1 MFHVKRSSRLE
12 PGLAR
17 KMNDIRQLATRL
29 RALDGQGYRAL
40 KSIRGTYDAGTFRL
54 AIDHVQ
60 GDPFA
65 DPSRLRAIVPATTA
79 RLPEWAI
86 RSRTR
91 RVAAAD
97 FLNRV
102 FAEVLEAES
111 KPHGSGHSGEL
122 SILRPGQQVLERSS
136 LRIDADGCVEARFR
150 AGLPA
155 DGRRILGHAAAELL
169 TSAVPA
175 AVERALRFDALD
187 ADALR
192 LHVET
197 VEDACALRAALEPN
211 GLVAFIADGACLPRR
226 SGVDDRPLSFDRVV
240 PFRSPDS
247 MRVTLR
253 APNAGEVTGMGV
265 PQGVTLIVGGGY
277 HGKSTVLRALEQGV
291 YDHIPGDGRERV
303 VTVDTAVKVRAEEG
317 RSIAGTDVS
326 NFIGALPGGGDSS
339 RLRTAN
345 ASGSTSQAAAMIEAL
360 EVGATCL
367 LLDEDSSATNL
378 LIRDA
383 RMQALVPADLEPI
396 TPLIDQAR
404 NLFEDQGVS
413 TILVLGGSG
422 DYFDVASTVIAL
434 HAYVPEEVTARAR
447 EIAAELPTQR
457 RPSSRRWA
465 PISPRVPLARSLDP
479 RRGRRDVHIKVLA
492 RDRVQYGP
500 EEADL
505 RAVEQLVERAQSRAV
520 AEAVAWAWSHA
531 FDDRR
536 TLPEALRFVMDAIRE
551 HGLDAVHPEPIG
563 ELAAF
568 RIFELAAFLNR
579 IRSLRVR

>member
-1 MFHVKRSSRLE
+1 
-12 PGLAR
+12 
-17 KMNDIRQLATRL
+17 MNDIRQLANRL

-40 KSIRGTYDAGTFRL
+40 KSIRGAYDAGTFQL
-54 AIDHVQ
+54 IIDHVQ

-65 DPSRLRAIVPATTA
+65 DPSRVRAIVPPATA

-91 RVAAAD
+91 RIAAAD

-102 FAEVLEAES
+102 FADALETES
-111 KPHGSGHSGEL
+111 KRLGTGHSGEL

-136 LRIDADGCVEARFR
+136 LTVHADGRVEARFR

-169 TSAVPA
+169 TVRVPA
-175 AVERALRFDALD
+175 AVARALRFEAIDP
-187 ADALR
+187 DALR
-192 LHVET
+192 RHVET
-197 VEDACALRAALEPN
+197 VEDARALRAALEEN
-211 GLVAFIADGACLPRR
+211 GLVAFIADGAYLPRR
-226 SGVDDRPLSFDRVV
+226 SGVDDRPLPFDKAV

-247 MRVTLR
+247 LRVTLR
-253 APNAGEVTGMGV
+253 APNAGEITGMGV
-265 PQGVTLIVGGGY
+265 PRGVTLIVGGGF
-277 HGKSTVLRALEQGV
+277 HGKSTVLRALERGV

-303 VTVDTAVKVRAEEG
+303 VTVETAVKVRAEEG

-326 NFIGALPGGGDSS
+326 NFIGALPGGDDSR
-339 RLRTAN
+339 RLRTPN
-345 ASGSTSQAAAMIEAL
+345 ASGSTSQAAAMIEAM

-396 TPLIDQAR
+396 TPLIDHAR
-404 NLFEDQGVS
+404 SLYDEQGVS

-422 DYFDVASTVIAL
+422 DYFDVATTVIAL
-434 HAYVPEEVTARAR
+434 HAYVPEEVTDRAR
-447 EIAAELPTQR
+447 RIAAEMPTR
-457 RPSSRRWA
+457 RQPSTRPWGSIA
-465 PISPRVPLARSLDP
+465 PRVPLTQPLDP

-492 RDRVQYGP
+492 RDRVQYGS
-500 EEADL
+500 EEVDL

-520 AEAVAWAWSHA
+520 AEAVAWAWHNA
-531 FDDRR
+531 VDGRR
-536 TLPEALRFVMDAIRE
+536 TLPEVLHYVMDAIRE
-551 HGLDAVHPEPIG
+551 RGLDAVHPEPIG

-568 RIFELAAFLNR
+568 RIFELAAFVNR